1 MLLLEGRA
9 GIGKTSLVE
18 VACSRAAG
26 FGHEVLRAR
35 GSELESGFAFGVVRQ
50 LFERRLAG
58 TEPDEREALL
68 AGPAAAVRPL
78 LAGPVARP
86 AAGEVAAP
94 LAGGVAASLAGDSSF
109 AVLHG
114 LYWLVVNL
122 AARGPVLIAVDDAHW
137 ADEPSLRWLAY
148 LARRLDGLAAGMLVA
163 LRPGDPAVLRAPL
176 LAVCAEA
183 AAVLRPAL
191 LSEQAV
197 RAVVRAAAH
206 PEAGGEAGDELCAAV
221 YAACGGNPL
230 YLTELLRAADR
241 GGRPLAA
248 LEPTELLAG
257 GLDGIARQVII
268 RVRGLG
274 PDALRLAQ
282 ALAVLGDGGELRYA
296 AAIAGVTLAAA
307 ERLAAGLTQ
316 AEVLAAEAPAAQA
329 PSAGVSAGDVPTA
342 QAPAAGVPGDGPWR
356 PRFVH
361 PVIRD
366 ALEAVLDS
374 GERDRAH
381 RRAAR
386 LLHADLAP
394 PGQVAAHLVRVR
406 PAGDDWVVARLREA
420 ARAAMDSGAPQVAA
434 DLLDRALAEPPPPGQ
449 RAGVLREA
457 ARAQVTAGRERAFG
471 LLEEALRVAAGP
483 QARAEI
489 ALEVAEAYA
498 ALFRWVDAVD
508 VIERALAELGPAEA
522 ELAARLEGELVVC
535 GLHDAR
541 RAPQVAPVLARL
553 GSRRL
558 AAAGESVAVAQ
569 AMAMLLAGRPA
580 GQIAA
585 RLEEALTC
593 SGPGAANWNTRA
605 ALLWVLV
612 VAERFGVVADA
623 LGPMLEQVHRCGS
636 ARGLVAA
643 YSTLGLLKLRLG
655 ALPEADAAARV
666 ALYVLQEGDFAP
678 GLGFAATV
686 LADVAV
692 EAGQL
697 DEAQALL
704 DLLPRQGWPAGVGT
718 VLIPAARGRLRLAQ
732 GRAAEALADFQAC
745 GELFGADVW
754 GMPIRETGYVHA
766 RSGAA
771 LALLRLG
778 QRQDAVRL
786 AEAEL
791 ADVRVFGAPR
801 ALGIA
806 LRVAGLARSGPE
818 GLTLLRESAAALDDS
833 PALLERARSLAE
845 LGAAL
850 RRDGQRAAARDP
862 LARALELAAGCAAGP
877 LAARARDELRAAG
890 ARPRRPWRTGVDA
903 LTPSELRVARLACDG
918 RSNREIAGELYV
930 TLKAIEGHLARAYAK
945 LGIEGRG
952 QLADALAPAM
962 AGPEKAGP
970 EKAGSEKTGVP
981 TLQRTT
987 RRLRDGG
994 VSTSPAEG
1002 DFDDDDRAR
1011 GVREGNRD
1019 V

>member
-1 MLLLEGRA
+1 MR
-9 GIGKTSLVE
+9 
-18 VACSRAAG
+18 
-26 FGHEVLRAR
+26 
-35 GSELESGFAFGVVRQ
+35 
-50 LFERRLAG
+50 
-58 TEPDEREALL
+58 
-68 AGPAAAVRPL
+68 
-78 LAGPVARP
+78 
-86 AAGEVAAP
+86 
-94 LAGGVAASLAGDSSF
+94 
-109 AVLHG
+109 
-114 LYWLVVNL
+114 
-122 AARGPVLIAVDDAHW
+122 
-137 ADEPSLRWLAY
+137 
-148 LARRLDGLAAGMLVA
+148 
-163 LRPGDPAVLRAPL
+163 
-176 LAVCAEA
+176 
-183 AAVLRPAL
+183 
-191 LSEQAV
+191 
-197 RAVVRAAAH
+197 
-206 PEAGGEAGDELCAAV
+206 
-221 YAACGGNPL
+221 
-230 YLTELLRAADR
+230 
-241 GGRPLAA
+241 
-248 LEPTELLAG
+248 
-257 GLDGIARQVII
+257 
-268 RVRGLG
+268 
-274 PDALRLAQ
+274 
-282 ALAVLGDGGELRYA
+282 
-296 AAIAGVTLAAA
+296 LAAA
-307 ERLAAGLTQ
+307 LVRV
-316 AEVLAAEAPAAQA
+316 EVR
-329 PSAGVSAGDVPTA
+329 AGDDP
-342 QAPAAGVPGDGPWR
+342 
-356 PRFVH
+356 PRFIH
-361 PVIRD
+361 PIVRD
-366 ALEAVLDS
+366 AVEGSMASDQ
-374 GERDRAH
+374 RDAAH
-381 RRAAR
+381 RCAAR
-386 LLHADLAP
+386 LLHADAAP
-394 PGQVAAHLVRVR
+394 PGQVAAHLVIVR
-406 PAGDDWVVARLREA
+406 PVGDQWVLSRLMEA
-420 ARAAMDSGAPQVAA
+420 AQAATRSGAPGAA
-434 DLLDRALAEPPPPGQ
+434 AKLLGRALSEPPPREQ
-449 RAGVLREA
+449 RVEVLRET
-457 ARAQVTAGRERAFG
+457 ARAEASAGSEIACAH
-471 LLEEALRVAAGP
+471 LEEALGLVADP
-483 QARAEI
+483 SERAEI

-508 VIERALAELGPAEA
+508 VIERALAELGEA
-522 ELAARLEGELVVC
+522 DEMLTARLEGELVVC

-541 RAPQVAPVLARL
+541 RAARVTPVLARL
-553 GSRRL
+553 GCRP
-558 AAAGESVAVAQ
+558 AAHGEPPAVAR

-580 GQIAA
+580 DQIAGPLAETLA
-585 RLEEALTC
+585 RA
-593 SGPGAANWNTRA
+593 GPGAENWDTRA

-612 VAERFGVVADA
+612 AAERFATVEES
-623 LGPMLEQVHRCGS
+623 LEPMLAEVHRSGS
-636 ARGLVAA
+636 ARGFVAT
-643 YSTLGLLKLRLG
+643 YSALGLLKLRLG
-655 ALPEADAAARV
+655 ELPEADTAARV
-666 ALYVLQEGDFAP
+666 ALHVLQEGDFAP

-806 LRVAGLARSGPE
+806 LRVAGLARGGPE
-818 GLTLLRESAAALDDS
+818 GLALLRESAAALDDS

-952 QLADALAPAM
+952 QLADALAP
-962 AGPEKAGP
+962 EKLAQ
-970 EKAGSEKTGVP
+970 EKTGVP

-1002 DFDDDDRAR
+1002 DFDGDDRAR
-1011 GVREGNRD
+1011 GVREGN
-1019 V
+1019 